1 MRIILIQDLGE
12 CPDGDAWNNK
22 TKAMARKY
30 TYHWENCD
38 CFIREVIVDV
48 YGRRVILSG
57 QHAFEYSITI
67 ISITGRIA
75 VTNFKN
81 GKEARKEFY
90 KLKKKK

>member
-1 MRIILIQDLGE
+1 MS
-12 CPDGDAWNNK
+12 
-22 TKAMARKY
+22 RKY
-30 TYHWENCD
+30 TYRRENCD

-57 QHAFEYSITI
+57 QHAFEYSITV

-75 VTNFKN
+75 ATNFKN

-90 KLKKKK
+90 KYKRKK